1 MKTIFWGLFLAWIHL
16 TVNWNGAPVEILPVC
31 IGWYIVLKGVREL
44 PLCAAR
50 DNLEKPLRVMIA
62 LAAVQW
68 CMNLFGGLGIL
79 DNGVGLLATFI
90 ELYVLW
96 LLIELVAAI
105 ELMVSHSMPVESL
118 RTLWKADFACSL
130 VLSLLPLFGALG
142 FAIVLAGG
150 LAKLALLLAMLYQFW
165 QAAKGYEEAL
175 AHPVEL
181 LPPGDPED

>member
-1 MKTIFWGLFLAWIHL
+1 MKTIFWGLLIAWIHFNINL
-16 TVNWNGAPVEILPVC
+16 NSTTIQLFPAFL
-31 IGWYIVLKGVREL
+31 GWYLVLRGVREL
-44 PLCAAR
+44 PLCTAR
-50 DNLEKPLRVMIA
+50 DNLEQPLRVMIA

-79 DNGVGLLATFI
+79 GNGVGLLAIFT

-105 ELMVSHSMPVESL
+105 ELMVSHSMPVERL

-142 FAIVLAGG
+142 VAIVLAGG

-165 QAAKGYEEAL
+165 QAAKAYEEAL
-175 AHPVEL
+175 AHPVEV
-181 LPPGDPED
+181 LPPEDREI